1 AEEARC
7 SPQVSAG
14 QRRLIG
20 SPIDRFAMER
30 VTLFCFAASYAV
42 ALGLELWHL
51 YRRRPVHQLAANL
64 FGAAGLL
71 AQTIYLAVQRPPLA
85 WQFGLLLVL
94 AWILAVF
101 YLVGALLHSRQA
113 WGIFVLP
120 VILIL
125 IGLAF
130 AMEPT
135 KEEYERRLSLY
146 REQEAQ
152 LLAL

>member
-1 AEEARC
+1 
-7 SPQVSAG
+7 
-14 QRRLIG
+14 
-20 SPIDRFAMER
+20 MER
-30 VTLFCFAASYAV
+30 VTLYCFALSYAA

-71 AQTIYLAVQRPPLA
+71 AQTIFLAVQRPPLA

-101 YLVGALLHSRQA
+101 YLFGAVHHTRQA

-120 VILIL
+120 VLL
-125 IGLAF
+125 VLVGLAF
-130 AMEPT
+130 VVEPS
-135 KEEYERRLSLY
+135 KEDYQRRLSSY
-146 REQEAQ
+146 HEQEAQ
-152 LLAL
+152 LLALVHRYLLVLGAVGVCVGFVASIMYL